1 MLSYKKLLKN
11 KPTLKYCLHIAIF
24 SLFLHTG
31 CKDGFNFNKKSKDPV
46 IVKVG
51 NRNLFKSQL
60 DGLIH
65 DMTSP
70 TDSAAIVDGFIENW
84 IKENLMIIEAEK
96 NVAADINLNKLIEDY
111 RSSLLV
117 YNYEKKLIEIELD
130 TVVEQSEKVNFYTGN
145 QNQFSLS
152 HPILKCM
159 VAKIPS
165 KSKNISSLKR
175 LLESKDIT
183 EATFYIKEKAS
194 FHFLDTAKWITVDD
208 LKALVPEKM
217 LNDTKISKNKVYQ
230 QKDGE
235 SEYFVKIVNFYSE
248 NEIPPFEYI
257 EDKINKIILGDRKIN
272 LLKNKRQELYLQG
285 KKNDEFE
292 IFKLNQ

>member
-1 MLSYKKLLKN
+1 L
-11 KPTLKYCLHIAIF
+11 AITF
-24 SLFLHTG
+24 HLG
-31 CKDGFNFNKKSKDPV
+31 CKEGFTFNKTTKDPV

-51 NRNLFKSQL
+51 NKNLFKSQL

-70 TDSAAIVDGFIENW
+70 TDSAAIVDGYIENW

-117 YNYEKKLIEIELD
+117 YNYEEKLIENQLD
-130 TVVEQSEKVNFYTGN
+130 TTVEDSEKLNFYTGN
-145 QNQFSLS
+145 ENQFNLS

-165 KSKNISSLKR
+165 KTKNISSLKK
-175 LLESKDIT
+175 LLENKDIT
-183 EATFYIKEKAS
+183 EATFFIKEKAS
-194 FHFLDTAKWITVDD
+194 FHFLDTAKWITIDD
-208 LKALVPEKM
+208 LKALVPEK
-217 LNDTKISKNKVYQ
+217 LLEESKIGKNKVYQ
-230 QKDGE
+230 KKDGE
-235 SEYFVKIVNFYSE
+235 SEYFVKILKYYGE

-272 LLKNKRQELYLQG
+272 LLKNKRQDLYQKG
-285 KKNDEFE
+285 KNNNEFE
-292 IFKLNQ
+292 IFKPN

>member
-1 MLSYKKLLKN
+1 LKFH
-11 KPTLKYCLHIAIF
+11 LHILIF
-24 SLFLHTG
+24 SFSLLLG
-31 CKDGFNFNKKSKDPV
+31 CKDGFKFGTISKDPV

-51 NRNLFKSQL
+51 NRSLFKSQL

-117 YNYEKKLIEIELD
+117 YNYEKKLIENQLD
-130 TVVEQSEKVNFYTGN
+130 TVVEQSEKLNYYTGN

-175 LLESKDIT
+175 LLDYKDIT

-194 FHFLDTAKWITVDD
+194 FHFLDTARWITMED
-208 LKALVPEKM
+208 LKAYIPEKM
-217 LNDTKISKNKVYQ
+217 ITGTKLGKNKVYQ
-230 QKDGE
+230 QRDGE
-235 SEYFVKIVNFYSE
+235 SEYFVKILDFHGE

-272 LLKNKRQELYLQG
+272 LLKNKRQDLYQQG
-285 KKNDEFE
+285 KNNNEFE
-292 IFKLNQ
+292 IFKPNQ